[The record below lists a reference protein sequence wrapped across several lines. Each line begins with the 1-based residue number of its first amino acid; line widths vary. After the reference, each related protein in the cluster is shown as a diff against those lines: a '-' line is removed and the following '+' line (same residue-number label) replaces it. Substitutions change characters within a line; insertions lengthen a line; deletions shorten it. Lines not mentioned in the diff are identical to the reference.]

1 MSLTIEENIEE
12 INRKMNFL
20 IGIYAPKNP
29 FELTA
34 EQLQKAINELKEQND
49 KTELELKEI
58 KTKNDEIEKEIEQT
72 LSHSAF
78 SKILSA
84 VVEKN
89 RIEKFT
95 DEEIEV
101 LRENEEIFLET
112 FSKNVDDEKL
122 DELKSFIDEVLKNAK
137 Q

>member
-1 MSLTIEENIEE
+1 MSLIIEENIEE

-34 EQLQKAINELKEQND
+34 EQLQTAINELKAEND
-49 KTELELKEI
+49 KAELELKEI
-58 KTKNDEIEKEIEQT
+58 KNKNDEIEKEIEQT

-78 SKILSA
+78 DKILSV
-84 VVEKN
+84 VVENN

-95 DEEIEV
+95 TEEIKV
-101 LRENEEIFLET
+101 LKENKEIFLET
-112 FSKNVDDEKL
+112 FSKNVDKEKL
-122 DELKSFIDEVLKNAK
+122 DEFTSFIEEVLDGK
-137 Q
+137 